1 VFLGWKKK
9 PQTEKLLASEAPD
22 ERNGFRICCEI
33 LNLKKRTQNLV
44 LKIGKLFEKTL

>member
-1 VFLGWKKK
+1 MKKEA
-9 PQTEKLLASEAPD
+9 TNWEKLLASEAPD